1 MGYAE
6 DYLDAVL
13 ANLQQVIRRETSR
26 LHEAAKLIAKALA
39 EGHQA
44 YEFLQGHF
52 LPTEA
57 AQGHAERPAVFA
69 PIRLA
74 DAAVMRLGDVLVM
87 SHQYGVLP
95 ECVDMAF
102 AAKRQ
107 GAYVVAMCPPSD
119 PEVIVR
125 SHPSGK
131 SVPDLADLVIS
142 THIPEGDVALQIPAG
157 GPGACPTSGSMQAA
171 MYWALT
177 YAVAERL
184 RA

>member
-1 MGYAE
+1 
-6 DYLDAVL
+6 
-13 ANLQQVIRRETSR
+13 
-26 LHEAAKLIAKALA
+26 
-39 EGHQA
+39 
-44 YEFLQGHF
+44 
-52 LPTEA
+52 
-57 AQGHAERPAVFA
+57 VFA